1 MQKITLLLEYP
12 DDARPEFTANMTLHG
27 GKVETVQFNDLFAI
41 HDALEVE
48 AVALV
53 DMDPSHALFG
63 FRIQRLRAVLQE
75 IGAEVDEEATEDEDD
90 DTSWVHDADME
101 AR

>member
-12 DDARPEFTANMTLHG
+12 DDARPEFSANMTLHG
-27 GKVETVQFNDLFAI
+27 GKVETVQFNDLFAT
-41 HDALEVE
+41 HDALEAE

-63 FRIQRLRAVLQE
+63 FRIQRLRAVLSE
-75 IGAEVDEEATEDEDD
+75 SGAEVDEEITDEQ
-90 DTSWVHDADME
+90 DADLGSTPLGI
-101 AR
+101 